1 MKGDQLKLELQPA
14 FPSYLVGESKEVICT
29 FLGAIS
35 VTYQFNKAA
44 AVIPGSYIVDSYDII
59 YIDGTTCHITGSVIK
74 GPAAEDIRNL
84 KVKEIIVKLTI

>member
-1 MKGDQLKLELQPA
+1 M
-14 FPSYLVGESKEVICT
+14 
-29 FLGAIS
+29 
-35 VTYQFNKAA
+35 
-44 AVIPGSYIVDSYDII
+44 IPGSYIVDSYDII